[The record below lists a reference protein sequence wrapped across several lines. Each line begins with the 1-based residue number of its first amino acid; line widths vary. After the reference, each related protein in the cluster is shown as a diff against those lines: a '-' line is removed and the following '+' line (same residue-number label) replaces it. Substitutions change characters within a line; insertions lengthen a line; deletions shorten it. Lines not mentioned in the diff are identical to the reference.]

1 MQKNEDK
8 FWANLLV
15 GTNPGWTVSM
25 SESWSEGRPTQPHLT
40 SNIYA
45 YDTNTGW
52 SGTCA
57 IAPDNLLQAAD
68 IMGGSACMRD
78 AALCFAHV
86 ELLRASEGKATE
98 SEEATRRA
106 MVLSMY
112 YIAQSQSL
120 KVVRSRYGSVRGH
133 WLSLLYRFQ
142 KGQTM
147 IRPVFRSDVIGKQPI
162 SKVLLKQWAEEVL
175 HEDQSTE
182 DSGLSRQL
190 RAGNNLVFSPQTAL
204 PK

>member
-1 MQKNEDK
+1 MQKNEEK

-15 GTNPGWTVSM
+15 ASNPGWTVNM
-25 SESWSEGRPTQPHLT
+25 SESRREGRPNQPHLT

-45 YDTNTGW
+45 YDTSTGW

-57 IAPDNLLQAAD
+57 IAPENLLQAAD
-68 IMGGSACMRD
+68 LMGGSASMRD
-78 AALCFAHV
+78 AALCFAHI
-86 ELLRASEGKATE
+86 ELLRASQGRATE
-98 SEEATRRA
+98 SAEATRRA

-147 IRPVFRSDVIGKQPI
+147 IRPVFRSDVIGQKPM
-162 SKVLLKQWAEEVL
+162 SKEMLKQWADEVL
-175 HEDQSTE
+175 HEDQSTN
-182 DSGLSRQL
+182 DSGLTRQL
-190 RAGNNLVFSPQTAL
+190 RTGNALVFAVNC
-204 PK
+204 

>member
-1 MQKNEDK
+1 M
-8 FWANLLV
+8 
-15 GTNPGWTVSM
+15 P
-25 SESWSEGRPTQPHLT
+25 ESWSEGRPAQPHLT

-57 IAPDNLLQAAD
+57 IAPENLLQAAD
-68 IMGGSACMRD
+68 IMGRSACLRD

-86 ELLRASEGKATE
+86 ELLRASKGKVTKTK
-98 SEEATRRA
+98 EENRRA

-120 KVVRSRYGSVRGH
+120 KVVRSRYGSVCGH
-133 WLSLLYRFQ
+133 WLALLYRFQ

-147 IRPVFRSDVIGKQPI
+147 IRPVFRSDVIGEQPM
-162 SKVLLKQWAEEVL
+162 SKAMLKQWAMEVL
-175 HEDQSTE
+175 HEDQCTE
-182 DSGLSRQL
+182 NSGLSRQL
-190 RAGNNLVFSPQTAL
+190 RAGNNLVFSPQTTL